1 MSDTPHDRR
10 VTIITWH
17 YVRNDASADLH
28 ARSVTEFD
36 HQLEHIAA
44 NFTPV
49 TLDAVIA
56 ATQDGNTALPA
67 NACLLTFD
75 DGYRD
80 HFETVFPR
88 LAERGWQGVF
98 FPVARA
104 ARDHKVLDVNKIQFA
119 IAAAGLETISNETR
133 TAIDD
138 ARTRPR
144 PARFPNPLYASW
156 LSPDCTIRPRPCSSN
171 APCRHACRP
180 NAARPDLR
188 AICSP
193 AMCHRTSRTSPNS
206 STPVSTSCGTCLPA
220 AWRSEGH
227 GERHNRMNELE
238 PGLRATVSSRGPG
251 SSWSPSASPP
261 EMAGAFCYPYGAF
274 DDAAI
279 SAARQ
284 AGCTTAFTLEPRIAD
299 LSATRRWPCRGST
312 PTTSGDPM
320 TGPTSTPII
329 GAGTRTTSSTVSPGR
344 VRRISSTAKPV
355 CSNRSHHASERHRY
369 RLCQRTFCGIARH
382 FGRHAALYRSRS
394 QRCQRGRARALYPSH
409 DFHCVNALT
418 FEPENTADLVN
429 ATGVMQ
435 HEPRFDAL
443 LEPHDLLVPP
453 PCPVRRQTGFHAQPP
468 RGYRPRLYRQRPAD
482 VFCGSVG
489 PTVPAGDIGTP
500 RHFSGR
506 IFWLRNTPERQRRP
520 AHENGSNL
528 FPPVSCSRS
537 EPRPPVGPRSS
548 PASLLSSSNNSE

>member
-104 ARDHKVLDVNKIQFA
+104 ARDHEVLDVNKIQFA

-138 ARTRPR
+138 ARTQTTTCPIPKPSIRELAVAGLHNPPEAMFVKR
-144 PARFPNPLYASW
+144 ALQTRLPPQRCAPGSASELFARHVSSDEQDFAKQLYANVDE
-156 LSPDCTIRPRPCSSN
+156 LRDM
-171 APCRHACRP
+171 HAGGM
-180 NAARPDLR
+180 AL
-188 AICSP
+188 
-193 AMCHRTSRTSPNS
+193 
-206 STPVSTSCGTCLPA
+206 G
-220 AWRSEGH
+220 GH
-227 GERHNRMNELE
+227 GERHNRMNELDPDSRDRE
-238 PGLRATVSSRGPG
+238 FQGSREFLDSLGLPTGDG
-251 SSWSPSASPP
+251 WS
-261 EMAGAFCYPYGAF
+261 FCYPYGAF

-279 SAARQ
+279 SAAQQ

-299 LSATRRWPCRGST
+299 LTRDT
-312 PTTSGDPM
+312 PLALPRIDTNDLPVTS
-320 TGPTSTPII
+320 
-329 GAGTRTTSSTVSPGR
+329 
-344 VRRISSTAKPV
+344 
-355 CSNRSHHASERHRY
+355 
-369 RLCQRTFCGIARH
+369 
-382 FGRHAALYRSRS
+382 
-394 QRCQRGRARALYPSH
+394 
-409 DFHCVNALT
+409 
-418 FEPENTADLVN
+418 
-429 ATGVMQ
+429 
-435 HEPRFDAL
+435 
-443 LEPHDLLVPP
+443 
-453 PCPVRRQTGFHAQPP
+453 
-468 RGYRPRLYRQRPAD
+468 
-482 VFCGSVG
+482 
-489 PTVPAGDIGTP
+489 
-500 RHFSGR
+500 
-506 IFWLRNTPERQRRP
+506 
-520 AHENGSNL
+520 
-528 FPPVSCSRS
+528 
-537 EPRPPVGPRSS
+537 
-548 PASLLSSSNNSE
+548 